1 MMCTTTA
8 ALASPG
14 SDAGAATSGPGKVRL
29 AVPGGHGKAP
39 LETGARVATV
49 CPMPPHAWTHSTP
62 EQGRSSPQV
71 VRLIDRIKKL
81 VAEQRRLDKSDG
93 EDRRRDANRRE
104 IARLKWRL
112 ANVVKR
118 ELSPGT
124 GLRLA
129 LAFRS

>member
-1 MMCTTTA
+1 VE
-8 ALASPG
+8 AS
-14 SDAGAATSGPGKVRL
+14 
-29 AVPGGHGKAP
+29 
-39 LETGARVATV
+39 LETRVQVANV
-49 CPMPPHAWTHSTP
+49 WSMPPHTP
-62 EQGRSSPQV
+62 TDGTPAQGRPSPQV

-81 VAEQRRLDKSDG
+81 VAEQRRLDQDDS

-124 GLRLA
+124 GLRFA
-129 LAFRS
+129 LAFRP